1 MSKSGRG
8 SAPDEIREWISDHLL
23 YIIIGAIALVIL
35 LVVIF
40 SVRACK
46 KGKTPTEDRTGT
58 ITTSTESNANVTT
71 AGDETTQTIQHPLT
85 QASSEIR
92 TLIETYYQAV
102 QNKDIETLR
111 TVVMNLPA
119 EEESRIANSNGYIE
133 GYRVQ
138 DVYTKDGMSDG
149 ANVVYACVDYM
160 FRDIETAYPALSQLY
175 VVTADDGSLK
185 IAGDSDVIGI
195 GSAEYSSYMAQLESD
210 SDFLQLKAQVQEAN
224 SKALASDSA
233 LQEFAAGLGESVTD
247 TAGSTSAGTLA
258 EGETTEPTETEP
270 APQGNGETRVTTDGV
285 NVRSEPNSDWD
296 NVISFA
302 EEGTTVNLTGEEADG
317 WYGVIVDGV
326 EGYIYGDYLR

>member
-1 MSKSGRG
+1 MSKSQRG

-35 LVVIF
+35 LIVIF

-58 ITTSTESNANVTT
+58 ITTSSESNAGVQTT
-71 AGDETTQTIQHPLT
+71 GDGTTQAIQHPLT
-85 QASSEIR
+85 QASDEVR

-111 TVVMNLPA
+111 SVVMNLPA
-119 EEESRIANSNGYIE
+119 EDESRVANSNGYIE

-138 DVYTKDGMSDG
+138 DIYTKDGMTDG
-149 ANVVYACVDYM
+149 SYVVYACVDYV

-175 VVTADDGSLK
+175 VMTADDGSLK
-185 IAGDSDVIGI
+185 IAGDSDVIGLS
-195 GSAEYSSYMAQLESD
+195 SADYSSYMSQLESD

-224 SKALASDSA
+224 SKALASDTA

-247 TAGSTSAGTLA
+247 SAGSNSAGASA
-258 EGETTEPTETEP
+258 EDGSADAVESEP

-285 NVRSEPNSDWD
+285 NVRSEPNSDSD
-296 NVISFA
+296 NIVSFA
-302 EEGTTVNLTGEEADG
+302 EEGTTVNLTGEEVDG
-317 WYGVIVDGV
+317 WYGVIVDGI
-326 EGYIYGDYLR
+326 EGYIYGDYLQ